1 MKSGQAAAGE
11 ATSLA
16 EAASAGVPN
25 GPPSRA
31 DTPSGRG
38 GVPPKQSAA
47 SGAEPP
53 PPETMRETVESI
65 VVAFILAFLFR
76 TFEAEAFV
84 IPTGSMAPTLL
95 GRHKDVV
102 CPQCGYRYVVGASDE
117 IDSDTGL
124 LIKRLETAYCPNC
137 RFRAVHDD
145 NSEML
150 VRDLPPFTGDRI
162 LVNKFP
168 YEFGDPKRWDVVVF
182 KYPEEP
188 QTNYIKRLVGLP
200 NETILIERGDVF
212 LVRSDGQREI
222 LRKRDPD
229 KQRRLQILVYDD
241 DHREQRL
248 IEAGWPRRW
257 APMRRSRD
265 GAGIAGWVE
274 DPAGWQAGESAY
286 RLAGSAAAEA
296 HGEAD
301 GLPERLVPDHWL
313 RYRHIVPTE
322 QDWEAVVGESG
333 RRRLRRNPHPQ
344 LIGDFCGY
352 NAVTGTGGMGVAGSR
367 SLGEAYWVGDLTVS
381 FDVEFSRTGQE
392 GFLLVELNEGVRK
405 YRCRLFPQS
414 GRIVLTYADNLSR
427 SDDEVPLDEASQ
439 PRPMQGAHRISFAN
453 VDQRLSVWI
462 DGHLVPLKN
471 GGVYDLPATL
481 NPSPQPEDLLPVGIS
496 GYDVECTVAHL
507 LLERDIYYRSEHLP
521 DRQAYFSDAQGVPES
536 HEEDRLY
543 ELLSS
548 PYDWYAAYSE
558 TMQPAVFRLGPD
570 EYLMLGDN
578 SPRSRDSRLWPNVR
592 DAEHRHAVKRK
603 ALVGKA
609 FFVYWP
615 HGTPFLNGGYGYPV
629 RYHKT
634 LVGGRV
640 VTTDYPS
647 FRIPFYPTVWRMRR
661 IR

>member
-1 MKSGQAAAGE
+1 
-11 ATSLA
+11 
-16 EAASAGVPN
+16 
-25 GPPSRA
+25 
-31 DTPSGRG
+31 
-38 GVPPKQSAA
+38 
-47 SGAEPP
+47 
-53 PPETMRETVESI
+53 
-65 VVAFILAFLFR
+65 
-76 TFEAEAFV
+76 
-84 IPTGSMAPTLL
+84 
-95 GRHKDVV
+95 
-102 CPQCGYRYVVGASDE
+102 
-117 IDSDTGL
+117 
-124 LIKRLETAYCPNC
+124 
-137 RFRAVHDD
+137 
-145 NSEML
+145 ML

-168 YEFGDPKRWDVVVF
+168 YEFTEPKRWDVVVF

-212 LVRSDGQREI
+212 LVGADGERRI
-222 LRKRDPD
+222 LRKRDPN

-257 APMRRSRD
+257 APMRRSDD
-265 GAGIAGWVE
+265 GTGVAGWLR
-274 DPAGWQAGESAY
+274 DPNGWEVDETAY
-286 RLAGSAAAEA
+286 RLTSDVAAAA
-296 HGEAD
+296 RITGED
-301 GLPERLVPDHWL
+301 VPERVVPEHWL

-322 QDWEAVVGESG
+322 RDWEAVTRDSG
-333 RRRLRRNPHPQ
+333 RRQLRANPQPQ

-352 NAVTGTGGMGVAGSR
+352 NAVTGTGGMGVVGSR
-367 SLGEAYWVGDLTVS
+367 SLGEAYWVGDLTIS
-381 FDVEFSRTGQE
+381 FEVDLQQAGAD
-392 GFLLVELNEGVRK
+392 GFLLIELNEGVRK
-405 YRCRLFPQS
+405 YRCRLFPES
-414 GRIVLTYADNLSR
+414 GRVVLSYADNLSR
-427 SDDEVPLDEASQ
+427 FDDEVPLDAAVQ
-439 PRPMQGAHRISFAN
+439 PYPLHGVHRICFAN

-462 DGHLVPLKN
+462 DDELVPLKN
-471 GGVYDLPATL
+471 GGIYELPATL
-481 NPSPQPEDLLPVGIS
+481 NPSPQPEDLVPVGIS
-496 GYDVECTVAHL
+496 GFDIACEISHL

-536 HEEDRLY
+536 NDEDRLY

-548 PYDWYAAYSE
+548 PYDWYAAYAE
-558 TMQPAVFRLGPD
+558 TMRPALFELGPD

-592 DAEHRHAVKRK
+592 DAEHRHAVKRR

-634 LVGGRV
+634 LLGGRIV
-640 VTTDYPS
+640 KTDYAS